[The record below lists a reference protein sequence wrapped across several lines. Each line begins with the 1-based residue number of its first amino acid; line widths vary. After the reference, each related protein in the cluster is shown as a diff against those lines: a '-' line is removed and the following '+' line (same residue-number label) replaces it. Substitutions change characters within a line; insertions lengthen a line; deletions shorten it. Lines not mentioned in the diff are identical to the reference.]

1 MDEKIETFFSS
12 QVPIPEEVL
21 TELTLNR
28 SQFSGI
34 AQEAAPHSKRSISK
48 KMSIIIGLAAM
59 LGLSIVLTQTP
70 VIAVIETALGINQ
83 DAAVKV
89 VEEQGIPTKL
99 NLSSVQN
106 GREITVTKFVSTKK
120 KMAFDYQFKIDDPM
134 LKTILE
140 KTGENKA
147 RPADVMLGLFAEGNP
162 KNLFG
167 GVFYSDAY
175 YIKDGIYHGSVDAT
189 FVSQKIPKNAKL
201 TLHIYSLAWTDRER
215 VRPIIEKAEAEG
227 STSFSIG
234 PADVKYEGDWQ
245 FKINYQPILTTRKPK
260 ISKTVNVSEIS
271 AVSDALQTTIK
282 FKGTSLTPGTTPD
295 VVVYRNGV
303 KLAPN
308 SLGFGGDG
316 YDTWFDLSA
325 LDKSKATYKIEL
337 IEYDDKHNGKVIG
350 SFELK

>member
-48 KMSIIIGLAAM
+48 KMGIIIGLAAI
-59 LGLSIVLTQTP
+59 LGLSILLTQTP

-83 DAAVKV
+83 DSAVKV

-120 KMAFDYQFKIDDPM
+120 KMAFDYQFKIDDPT

-147 RPADVMLGLFAEGNP
+147 RPGSVMLGLFVDGNP

-167 GVFYSDAY
+167 GVFSRDTY
-175 YIKDGIYHGSVDAT
+175 YIKDGIYYGSVDAT
-189 FVSQKIPKNAKL
+189 FVSQTIPKHAKL
-201 TLHIYSLAWTDRER
+201 TLHIYSLDWIDRER
-215 VRPIIEKAEAEG
+215 ARPIIEKAEAEG
-227 STSFSIG
+227 STGFTLG
-234 PADVKYEGDWQ
+234 PSDVKYEGDWQ

-260 ISKTVNVSEIS
+260 ISKTVNVSEVS
-271 AVSDALQTTIK
+271 AVSDALQTSIK
-282 FKGTSLTPGTTPD
+282 FKGPSLTPGTSPD
-295 VVVYRNGV
+295 VVIYRNDV
-303 KLAPN
+303 KLVPN
-308 SLGFGGDG
+308 ALGCGEDG
-316 YDTWFDLSA
+316 YNTWFDFSA
-325 LDKSKATYKIEL
+325 LYKSNATYKIQLTEN
-337 IEYDDKHNGKVIG
+337 DDKHNGKVIG

>member
-28 SQFSGI
+28 SQFAGI
-34 AQEAAPHSKRSISK
+34 AQEAAPHSNRSISK
-48 KMSIIIGLAAM
+48 KMGIIIGLAAI
-59 LGLSIVLTQTP
+59 LGLSILLTQTP

-120 KMAFDYQFKIDDPM
+120 KMAFDYQFKIDDPT

-147 RPADVMLGLFAEGNP
+147 RPGSVMLGLFVDGNP

-167 GVFYSDAY
+167 GVFSRDTY
-175 YIKDGIYHGSVDAT
+175 YIKDGIYYGSVDAT
-189 FVSQKIPKNAKL
+189 FVSQTIPKHAKL
-201 TLHIYSLAWTDRER
+201 TLHIYSLDWIDRER
-215 VRPIIEKAEAEG
+215 ARPIIEKAEAEG
-227 STSFSIG
+227 STGFTLG
-234 PADVKYEGDWQ
+234 PSDVKYEGDWQ

-260 ISKTVNVSEIS
+260 ISKTVNVSEVS
-271 AVSDALQTTIK
+271 AVSDALQTSIK
-282 FKGTSLTPGTTPD
+282 FKGPSLTPGTSPD
-295 VVVYRNGV
+295 VVIYRNDV
-303 KLAPN
+303 KLVPN
-308 SLGFGGDG
+308 ALGFGEDG
-316 YDTWFDLSA
+316 YNTWFDLSA
-325 LDKSKATYKIEL
+325 LDKSNATYKIQLTEN
-337 IEYDDKHNGKVIG
+337 DDKHNGKVIG